1 MISRHD
7 RSVTPKTMH
16 DGTPGSSAGHDSRDR
31 QHSSSGTPW
40 EQRYG
45 YSRAVRAGDLVFVA
59 GTTATG
65 ADGKPVAVGDP
76 YRQTLFILRRIEAA
90 LHDVGATLADVV
102 RARYL
107 VTNIEHAD
115 AIGRAHAELLA
126 DVRPAMTMAQVAT
139 LMLPEHLVEVEV
151 DAVVNKGSRFGL

>member
-1 MISRHD
+1 MI
-7 RSVTPKTMH
+7 
-16 DGTPGSSAGHDSRDR
+16 R

-65 ADGKPVAVGDP
+65 DDGKVVAVGDP
-76 YRQTLFILRRIEAA
+76 HEQTLFVLRRIEAA

-107 VTNIEHAD
+107 VTDIDHAD
-115 AIGRAHAELLA
+115 AIGRAHAELLG
-126 DVRPAMTMAQVAT
+126 DVRPAMTMAQVA

-151 DAVVNKGSRFGL
+151 DAVVATATRDR

>member
-1 MISRHD
+1 MI
-7 RSVTPKTMH
+7 
-16 DGTPGSSAGHDSRDR
+16 R
-31 QHSSSGTPW
+31 QRSSSGTPW
-40 EQRYG
+40 EARYG

-65 ADGKPVAVGDP
+65 PDGKPVAVGDP

-90 LHDVGATLADVV
+90 LRDVGATFADVV

-107 VTNIEHAD
+107 VTNIEHAHD
-115 AIGRAHAELLA
+115 IGRAHAELLG
-126 DVRPAMTMAQVAT
+126 DVRPAMTMAQVAA

-151 DAVVNKGSRFGL
+151 DAVVLQRDRDQ

>member
-7 RSVTPKTMH
+7 RSVTPKTMN
-16 DGTPGSSAGHDSRDR
+16 DGTPGSSAGHDSRTG

-45 YSRAVRAGDLVFVA
+45 YSRAVRVGDLVFVA

-115 AIGRAHAELLA
+115 AIGRAHAELLG
-126 DVRPAMTMAQVAT
+126 DVRPAMTMAQVAA
-139 LMLPEHLVEVEV
+139 LMLPEHVVEVEV
-151 DAVVNKGSRFGL
+151 DAVVAPVPA